1 MIYAYIFSHYKMTR
15 INKNTDFLGHLRA
28 LSFIPE
34 VQETTNSVANSEFD
48 VWKSF
53 VFLTRGRLQF
63 LGLKTWRR
71 LRFSQ
76 VTETAEFHR

>member
-15 INKNTDFLGHLRA
+15 INKNTDFLGHLRV

-34 VQETTNSVANSEFD
+34 VQQNTNSVANSEFD

-53 VFLTRGRLQF
+53 VFLTRGPTAIPWAQN
-63 LGLKTWRR
+63 LKK
-71 LRFSQ
+71 
-76 VTETAEFHR
+76 AEVFTGY